1 MVKPIEN
8 TITNLQITNLL
19 LKIKSSAQNE
29 NQFVE
34 PSKTRKKVKEKKGA
48 GNVAKRNT
56 KEQNL
61 GTVCK
66 CYVLYVN

>member
-1 MVKPIEN
+1 MVKPIEI

-34 PSKTRKKVKEKKGA
+34 PSKV
-48 GNVAKRNT
+48 
-56 KEQNL
+56 
-61 GTVCK
+61 
-66 CYVLYVN
+66 